1 VTDAPVIAV
10 EGVSRRFGAQIALED
25 ASLTVPAGR
34 CFGLLGPNGAGKTTL
49 IRILLGLARADAGH
63 VEVCGRPVPGE
74 VRRALARV
82 GGVVEEPRFHGHLSG
97 RENLRFWSALTGDP
111 PAAAARIGAVLARAG
126 LADAAERK
134 VAGYSMGMRQRLGVA
149 RALLGDPAV
158 LILDEPSN
166 GLDPEGMAEFR
177 TLLRALADEGR
188 TVFLSSHLLGEVE
201 RVCDEAAILAAGRVV
216 QVGAMAD
223 LLAAGR
229 RGVQVRCAD
238 NARAASLAAG
248 RPGVT
253 RTEEWNGTLFIDSAD
268 PALAPALNRELVAAG
283 IDVWMLA
290 PFAETLEQRFLALTA
305 AAQRDRAQAAG
316 ASGPEGRA

>member
-1 VTDAPVIAV
+1 MTDPPVIAV
-10 EGVSRRFGAQIALED
+10 EGVCRAFGRQIALEN
-25 ASLTVPAGR
+25 ATLAVPPGR

-49 IRILLGLARADAGH
+49 IRILLGLARADAGR
-63 VEVCGRPVPGE
+63 VEVCGHAIPGE
-74 VRRALARV
+74 ARAALAKV
-82 GGVVEEPRFHGHLSG
+82 GGVVEAPCFHGHLTG
-97 RENLRFWSALTGDP
+97 RENLRFWAALTADP
-111 PAAAARIGAVLARAG
+111 QAAEARIAGVLARAG
-126 LADAAERK
+126 LADAADRR

-149 RALLGDPAV
+149 RALVGDPAL

-177 TLLRALADEGR
+177 VLLRALADEGR

-216 QVGAMAD
+216 QVGPLAD

-238 NARAASLAAG
+238 LARARDLAVQH
-248 RPGVT
+248 PGVG
-253 RTEEWNGTLFIDSAD
+253 RTEEWDGTLFIDCDD
-268 PALAPALNRELVAAG
+268 PALAPALNRDLVAAG

-305 AAQRDRAQAAG
+305 AAQRERAQAAG
-316 ASGPEGRA
+316 EEAA